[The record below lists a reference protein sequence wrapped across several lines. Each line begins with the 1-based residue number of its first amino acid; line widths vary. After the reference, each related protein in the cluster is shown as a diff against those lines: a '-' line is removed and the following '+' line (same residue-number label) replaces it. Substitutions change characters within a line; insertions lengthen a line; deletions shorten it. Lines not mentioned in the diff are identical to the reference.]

1 MSLRKSYPI
10 SNRNTVKPFRLVNT
24 SLSTLSSAILLH
36 ELIYACAPWCI
47 VIWIGIAL
55 YQETVTWYKIR
66 RAAQQATHLIHQNK
80 EKSSLTCC
88 IHFVLEDVVFFHHS
102 SWWILYFVIVGFK
115 RPTCITV
122 NQVCNHGDSPEK
134 GSQNKSKKSQFS
146 SILLQL
152 WIIALAI
159 LAEITDRVLICW
171 IVTNVSAVR
180 ILQDKIANLVSASR
194 IVVALQCKTLI
205 HLFILM
211 ALTG

>member
-1 MSLRKSYPI
+1 M
-10 SNRNTVKPFRLVNT
+10 
-24 SLSTLSSAILLH
+24 
-36 ELIYACAPWCI
+36 I
-47 VIWIGIAL
+47 V
-55 YQETVTWYKIR
+55 
-66 RAAQQATHLIHQNK
+66 
-80 EKSSLTCC
+80 C
-88 IHFVLEDVVFFHHS
+88 
-102 SWWILYFVIVGFK
+102 FK

-194 IVVALQCKTLI
+194 SADPFVYINGPHWIIIRKVRKKCQMFMVRGSSL
-205 HLFILM
+205 
-211 ALTG
+211 